1 MRQQQYFLRKSCH
14 KYNIFTTI
22 CLKTADIWAQQQ
34 YRDISVPCLLS
45 NSVPLQISRCSCVS
59 GKSFAQNLQVRLSEG
74 LLPFWFILTNAIHLD
89 LYLKYTLQ
97 LDRDNLW
104 RYCVSSGLRSTL
116 SFDLLPSC
124 ILFKHSSLILA
135 LIACLISFFVTSVA
149 MTLGR
154 PRDKHSVLDSVARP
168 LILCI
173 VSCISTFL
181 VMLFTGL
188 AIILFTK
195 INFL

>member
-1 MRQQQYFLRKSCH
+1 MNLWRGYCS
-14 KYNIFTTI
+14 
-22 CLKTADIWAQQQ
+22 
-34 YRDISVPCLLS
+34 SLLS
-45 NSVPLQISRCSCVS
+45 HLLHHPPPKNHSSHHLTDSHTSPLKNSVPSQISRYSCVS

-124 ILFKHSSLILA
+124 IFIMHSSLILA

-154 PRDKHSVLDSVARP
+154 PRDKQSVLDSVARP
-168 LILCI
+168 LILYI
-173 VSCISTFL
+173 VS
-181 VMLFTGL
+181 
-188 AIILFTK
+188 
-195 INFL
+195 